1 MFEQF
6 KTFAAE
12 LGAKRLALMGG
23 VAVALLAVLA
33 TVSLGS
39 RDGDM
44 GFLYTDL
51 DPAAAQSIT
60 QQLQAQNIPFRL
72 SADGTSILAPQD
84 RLAEARMS
92 LATQGLGGPI
102 GYEVLD
108 SEQPFGLSSE
118 RAQLNQTR
126 AIEGE
131 LARSIQTLSSVS
143 AARVHLVIPERTVF
157 GADGRKASASVT
169 LKTRGKLP
177 GETVQ
182 AVRQL
187 VASAVPDLTPE
198 SVSVVDQSGRLLAR
212 AGDSDGA
219 SGSLDER
226 QAAIE
231 ARLRDQVEAL
241 LQPIVGQGKVRAQVA
256 VAMDRSQTSEQSRT
270 FDPDAQVIAKQ
281 ITVESGDN
289 ADENSA
295 APRGA
300 TVGAQLPEAQAA
312 AAAATGPSRRTAS
325 NESSEEITYENSA
338 TERTVQRGPGAISR
352 VTVAVTIDAKPKAP
366 SQAELQRLTRLVE
379 NAVGFDAE
387 RGDSVAVEAIA
398 FAGDEALADAEGSL
412 LGLVTPDHL
421 LTILKLLI
429 IGGVGLIAIRMLRP
443 RPGEASAAPGAD
455 APAAVP
461 QSPELMA
468 LASRAAEG
476 DQDALHRLEAMG
488 AGGAIPMLD
497 QEIALA
503 QVDGRVKLS
512 ALKRIGDTVAQS
524 PAESAS
530 VIRQWITS

>member
-1 MFEQF
+1 MFEQL
-6 KTFAAE
+6 KTFAGQ
-12 LGAKRLALMGG
+12 LGARRLALMGG

-33 TVSLGS
+33 VVSMGN

-51 DPAAAQSIT
+51 DPSAAQAIS

-118 RAQLNQTR
+118 RAHLNQTR

-131 LARSIQTLSSVS
+131 IARSIQTLSSVG

-157 GADGRKASASVT
+157 GTDSRKASAAVT
-169 LKTRGKLP
+169 LKTRGKLSS
-177 GETVQ
+177 ETVQ
-182 AVRQL
+182 AVRYL
-187 VASAVPDLTPE
+187 VASSVPDLTPE
-198 SVSVVDQSGRLLAR
+198 AVSVVDQSGRLLAR
-212 AGDSDGA
+212 AGDSEGA
-219 SGSLDER
+219 AGSLDER

-256 VAMDRSQTSEQSRT
+256 VTMDRSQTNEQSRT
-270 FDPDAQVIAKQ
+270 FDPDNQVIARQ

-312 AAAATGPSRRTAS
+312 AAANGPSRRTAS

-366 SQAELQRLTRLVE
+366 SKAELQRLARLVE

-398 FAGDEALADAEGSL
+398 FAGDEAMADAESGL
-412 LGLVTPDHL
+412 MGLVTPDHL

-429 IGGVGLIAIRMLRP
+429 ISGVGLMAIRMLRP
-443 RPGEASAAPGAD
+443 REGIAEGAFATD
-455 APAAVP
+455 DPAQLA
-461 QSPELMA
+461 QSPDVVA
-468 LASRAAEG
+468 LATRAADG
-476 DQDALHRLEAMG
+476 DPDALQRLEAMG

>member
-1 MFEQF
+1 MFEQLT
-6 KTFAAE
+6 TFAGQ
-12 LGAKRLALMGG
+12 LGARRLALMGG

-51 DPAAAQSIT
+51 DPSSAQAIS
-60 QQLQAQNIPFRL
+60 QQLQAQNIPFTL
-72 SADGTSILAPQD
+72 SADGTSILAPQN

-92 LATQGLGGPI
+92 MATEGLGGPI

-118 RAQLNQTR
+118 RAHLNQTR

-157 GADGRKASASVT
+157 GADGRKASAAVT

-177 GETVQ
+177 SETVQ
-182 AVRQL
+182 AVRHL
-187 VASAVPDLTPE
+187 VASSVPDLTPE
-198 SVSVVDQSGRLLAR
+198 AVSVVDQSGRLLAR
-212 AGDSDGA
+212 AGDSEGV

-231 ARLRDQVEAL
+231 ERLRDQIEAL
-241 LQPIVGQGKVRAQVA
+241 LHPIVGQGRVRAQVS
-256 VAMDRSQTSEQSRT
+256 VAMDRSQTREQSRT
-270 FDPDAQVIAKQ
+270 FDPDTQVIARQ

-312 AAAATGPSRRTAS
+312 QAGGTGPSRRTAS

-338 TERTVQRGPGAISR
+338 TERTTQQGPGAISR

-366 SQAELQRLTRLVE
+366 TRAELQRLTRLVE

-398 FAGDEALADAEGSL
+398 FAGDEALADAESGIM
-412 LGLVTPDHL
+412 GLVTPDHL
-421 LTILKLLI
+421 LTILKLVI
-429 IGGVGLIAIRMLRP
+429 IGVVGLVAIRMLRP
-443 RPGEASAAPGAD
+443 REPLVGTAAEGA
-455 APAAVP
+455 AALPQPADV
-461 QSPELMA
+461 MG
-468 LASRAAEG
+468 LAARAAEG
-476 DQDALHRLEAMG
+476 DQEALQQLEAMG
-488 AGGAIPMLD
+488 AGGSIPMLD

-512 ALKRIGDTVAQS
+512 ALKRIGETIAQS

>member
-1 MFEQF
+1 MFEQV
-6 KTFAAE
+6 KSFASE
-12 LGAKRLALMGG
+12 LGARRLALMGG
-23 VAVALLAVLA
+23 VAIALLAVLA
-33 TVSLGS
+33 TVSLGN

-72 SADGTSILAPQD
+72 SADGTSILAPQE

-118 RAQLNQTR
+118 RAHLNQTR

-131 LARSIQTLSSVS
+131 LARSIQTLSAVS

-177 GETVQ
+177 AETVQ

-212 AGDSDGA
+212 AGDSEGA

-256 VAMDRSQTSEQSRT
+256 VTMDRSQTSEQSRT

-312 AAAATGPSRRTAS
+312 APAAGPSRRTAS

-338 TERTVQRGPGAISR
+338 TEKTVQRGPGAISR

-398 FAGDEALADAEGSL
+398 FAGDEDMADAESSI
-412 LGLVTPDHL
+412 LGLVTPDHF
-421 LTILKLLI
+421 LTVLKLLI
-429 IGGVGLIAIRMLRP
+429 IGGVGLVAIRMLRP
-443 RPGEASAAPGAD
+443 RPGEVSAPTTEAQLAI
-455 APAAVP
+455 P
-461 QSPELMA
+461 QTPEMMA
-468 LASRAAEG
+468 LATRAADG
-476 DQDALHRLEAMG
+476 DPEALHRLEAMG

>member
-1 MFEQF
+1 MFQQL
-6 KTFAAE
+6 KTFASE
-12 LGAKRLALMGG
+12 LGARRLALMGG

-33 TVSLGS
+33 TVSLGN

-51 DPAAAQSIT
+51 DPAAAQAIT
-60 QQLQAQNIPFRL
+60 QQLQSQNIPFRL

-84 RLAEARMS
+84 RLADARMS

-108 SEQPFGLSSE
+108 GEQPFGLSSE
-118 RAQLNQTR
+118 RARMNETR

-157 GADGRKASASVT
+157 GADGRKASAAVT

-182 AVRQL
+182 AVRHL

-198 SVSVVDQSGRLLAR
+198 AVSVVDQSGRLLAR
-212 AGDSDGA
+212 AGDGEGA
-219 SGSLDER
+219 SGTLDER
-226 QAAIE
+226 QATIE

-241 LQPIVGQGKVRAQVA
+241 LQPIVGHGKVRAQVA

-270 FDPDAQVIAKQ
+270 FDPDKQVIARQ

-300 TVGAQLPEAQAA
+300 TVGAQLPETQAA
-312 AAAATGPSRRTAS
+312 APATGPSRRTAS

-338 TERTVQRGPGAISR
+338 TQRTIQRGPGAISR
-352 VTVAVTIDAKPKAP
+352 VTVAVTIDAKPKPP

-398 FAGDEALADAEGSL
+398 FAGDEAMADAESSL
-412 LGLVTPDHL
+412 TALVTPDHL

-429 IGGVGLIAIRMLRP
+429 ISGVGLVAIRMLRP
-443 RPGEASAAPGAD
+443 RPGEAPMGPAAGD
-455 APAAVP
+455 APIAIPPA
-461 QSPELMA
+461 PEMMA
-468 LASRAAEG
+468 LAARAADG
-476 DQDALHRLEAMG
+476 DPEALQRLEAMG

-512 ALKRIGDTVAQS
+512 ALKRIGDTVSQS